1 MFSVGILAAAYV
13 QLPLDTVLDY
23 AAKAIQPL
31 PRHDAQAIAHWHPF
45 FDFHQQAETGF
56 QCATIVMDMPVGT
69 LRPRHIRPHSAPLLP
84 RPINPDDMS

>member
-1 MFSVGILAAAYV
+1 MFSVGILAAGYV

-45 FDFHQQAETGF
+45 FDFHQQAETGLMNIPTGMF
-56 QCATIVMDMPVGT
+56 ISLL
-69 LRPRHIRPHSAPLLP
+69 LRQ
-84 RPINPDDMS
+84 